1 MKANQTKPANA
12 VLQLK
17 SVKDAAYQF
26 ARTGETS
33 QTIAK
38 YIMEQDPSFPSE
50 LSKELKAD
58 LSAGFMLRAHELWGI
73 DEYRLG
79 DTGVFIK
86 LGNTV
91 DPNYKRDT
99 ELKGIVQFNVILA
112 MSMSQQEFGQLKNK
126 NPQEHAIMK
135 DWRDKFSKY
144 VFNNIAQLKTA
155 ARLLINA
162 DKPRERTANKNFTE
176 ALNDAFDTFD
186 KRVKNAEARG
196 DETASS
202 VKFRMARD
210 AFFKTYNA

>member
-1 MKANQTKPANA
+1 MKANQTKSANA

-38 YIMEQDPSFPSE
+38 FIMEQDPTFPSE

-58 LSAGFMLRAHELWGI
+58 LSAGFMLRAHELGGI

-86 LGNTV
+86 LGNTT
-91 DPNYKRDT
+91 DPKYQRDT

-135 DWRDKFSKY
+135 DWRDRFSKY
-144 VFNNIAQLKTA
+144 VFNNIAQLKSA

-186 KRVKNAEARG
+186 KRAKNAEARG

>member
-38 YIMEQDPSFPSE
+38 FIMEQDPTFPSE

-79 DTGVFIK
+79 DTGVLIK
-86 LGNTV
+86 LGNTA
-91 DPNYKRDT
+91 DPKYQRDT

-126 NPQEHAIMK
+126 NPQEHAILK
-135 DWRDKFSKY
+135 DWRDRFSKY
-144 VFNNIAQLKTA
+144 VFNNIAQLKSA

-186 KRVKNAEARG
+186 KRAKNAEARG

>member
-38 YIMEQDPSFPSE
+38 FIMEQDPTFPSE

-86 LGNTV
+86 LGNTA

-162 DKPRERTANKNFTE
+162 DKPRERVANKNFTE

-186 KRVKNAEARG
+186 KRAKNAEARG

>member
-1 MKANQTKPANA
+1 MKANQTKSANA

-38 YIMEQDPSFPSE
+38 FIMEQDPTFPSE

-86 LGNTV
+86 LGNTA
-91 DPNYKRDT
+91 DPKYQRDT

-135 DWRDKFSKY
+135 DWRDRFSKY
-144 VFNNIAQLKTA
+144 VFNNIAQLKSA

-186 KRVKNAEARG
+186 KRAKNAEARG

>member
-38 YIMEQDPSFPSE
+38 FIMEQDPTFPSE

-58 LSAGFMLRAHELWGI
+58 LSAGFMLRAHELWGV

-144 VFNNIAQLKTA
+144 VFNNIAQLKNA

-186 KRVKNAEARG
+186 KRAKNAEARG

>member
-38 YIMEQDPSFPSE
+38 FIMEQDPTFPSE

-58 LSAGFMLRAHELWGI
+58 LSAGFMLRAHEIWGI

-86 LGNTV
+86 LGNTA
-91 DPNYKRDT
+91 DPKYQRDT

-126 NPQEHAIMK
+126 NPQEHAILK
-135 DWRDKFSKY
+135 DWRDRFSKY
-144 VFNNIAQLKTA
+144 VFNNIAQLKSA

-186 KRVKNAEARG
+186 KRAKNAEARG

>member
-144 VFNNIAQLKTA
+144 VFNNIAQLKSA

-176 ALNDAFDTFD
+176 ALNDAFDTLD
-186 KRVKNAEARG
+186 KRAKNAEARG

-210 AFFKTYNA
+210 AFFNTYNP

>member
-1 MKANQTKPANA
+1 MKANQTKSANA

-38 YIMEQDPSFPSE
+38 YIMDQDPTFPNE

-79 DTGVFIK
+79 DTGVLIK
-86 LGNTV
+86 LGNTT
-91 DPNYKRDT
+91 DPKYQRDT
-99 ELKGIVQFNVILA
+99 ELKGIFQYNVMLA

-135 DWRDKFSKY
+135 DWRDRFSKY
-144 VFNNIAQLKTA
+144 VFNNIAQLKSA

-176 ALNDAFDTFD
+176 ALNAAFDRFD
-186 KRVKNAEARG
+186 KRAKNAEARG